1 MRRLHS
7 ACLTATLVLSALLP
21 SVRGLAAPV
30 PPEVKSIVTFVFGP
44 GPTPG
49 MFVPQGTGFFVG
61 IKDAQHPEVAHVYL
75 VTAKHVLQTSDR
87 KNWLPE
93 IVLRLNSKRGDA
105 NIAPIRLS
113 GSGPRKNVFTHP
125 SDESVDI
132 AVVPCLPNEKLI
144 DFKWLPE
151 EFAISRKEFVD
162 LGIREG
168 SDVFFTGMFTPYLG
182 SKRNYP
188 IVRFGRVALI
198 SDEKIKFVDG
208 EADLY
213 LVETGSFG
221 GNSGSPVFFYLGA
234 DRSPG
239 NLFVGPPILK
249 LAGVMKGSFLDG
261 QPVVPTDT
269 AVQGIARSSMGIAAV
284 VPAFKLWEILAGA
297 ELSGKGKS
305 R

>member
-1 MRRLHS
+1 MKRLRI
-7 ACLTATLVLSALLP
+7 ACLAAASVFSVLLP
-21 SVRGLAAPV
+21 TVRALAAPV
-30 PPEVKSIVTFVFGP
+30 PPEVKSIVTFVFAP
-44 GPTPG
+44 GPVPG
-49 MFVPQGTGFFVG
+49 VFVPQGTGFFVG
-61 IKDAQHPEVAHVYL
+61 IKDAQHPELAHVYL
-75 VTAKHVLQTSDR
+75 VTAKHVLQTADL

-93 IVLRLNSKRGDA
+93 IVLRLNSKRGEAD
-105 NIAPIRLS
+105 IAPIRLS
-113 GSGPRKNVFTHP
+113 GSGPKKNVFTHP

-132 AVVPCLPNEKLI
+132 AVVPCLPNEKVI
-144 DFKWLPE
+144 DFRWLSE
-151 EFAISRKEFVD
+151 DFAVSQKEFAD

-221 GNSGSPVFFYLGA
+221 GNSRSPVFFYLGS
-234 DRSPG
+234 DRNPG
-239 NLFVGPPILK
+239 NLIAGPPILK
-249 LAGVMKGSFLDG
+249 LAGIMKGSFLDG
-261 QPVVPTDT
+261 QPVVAADT

-284 VPAFKLWEILAGA
+284 VPAFKLWEIFAGA
-297 ELSGKGKS
+297 ELPGKGKP